1 MMTMKKLLS
10 VLLAVVMALFAV
22 SALCEAET
30 EPEGGMRFEGD
41 WAMMG
46 GLVEIVYEEEG
57 YRVLVDLF
65 DQEENAGAQWEYACF
80 YDAETGCLASY
91 SSRKT
96 GYTLDPL
103 TLDMTRGD
111 SEYEGIDE
119 ENTVTVF
126 SLTEDGALEWHDGHD
141 DMGAD
146 LQFIP
151 IGSFNGV
158 WRNDDEDVYV
168 EIHWQGLYDEETFFY
183 SVFVHRGGDDQY
195 ADFDMA
201 GLYDPETGMLKAAG
215 TVVTTTLNASGTYDV
230 TEDDEIYET
239 SFVDLG
245 DGTIMMEADNG
256 IVLEYDILGPE
267 S

>member
-1 MMTMKKLLS
+1 MKKLLS
-10 VLLAVVMALFAV
+10 VLMAVVMALLCV
-22 SALCEAET
+22 SALGEAQT
-30 EPEGGMRFEGD
+30 EPEGGMKFEGD

-80 YDAETGCLASY
+80 YDAETDCLVSF

-158 WRNDDEDVYV
+158 WRNDDEEVYV

-183 SVFVHRGGDDQY
+183 SVFIHRGGEDQY

-201 GLYDPETGMLKAAG
+201 GLYDPETRQLKAAG

-239 SFVDLG
+239 FFSDPG
-245 DGTIMMEADNG
+245 DGTILLEGDNG